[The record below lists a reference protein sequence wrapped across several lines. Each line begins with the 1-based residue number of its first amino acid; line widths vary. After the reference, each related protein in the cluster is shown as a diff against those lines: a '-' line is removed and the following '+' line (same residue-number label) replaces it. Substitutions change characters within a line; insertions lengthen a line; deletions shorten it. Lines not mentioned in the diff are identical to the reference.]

1 MAFTKLD
8 SGIVNSTLW
17 VHPHD
22 VLRVWIAMLAQC
34 NADGIVRA
42 AAPALANLCM
52 IPIDRMR
59 EILLLLESPDPDSRS
74 SGDEGRRI
82 KKIEGGWQ
90 LVNYLAYRNA
100 RDQETRREQNRESQ
114 RRHRDKVSQGQHL
127 SASVSKVSTVSQS
140 QPASAQAE
148 AEGEEKRKDTQPTVE
163 SPQAAPADACPHRE
177 IIDLYH
183 ELLPSLTRVKEWTP
197 ARQAFLRKRW
207 NEKPERQN
215 LDWWRGFFVYVA
227 ESDFLC
233 GRTTGA
239 GGSAF
244 ECDLEWLVRPRN
256 LVKVIEGKYENRGVA
271 A

>member
-148 AEGEEKRKDTQPTVE
+148 SNFRTLGCRRISWWRHSASKCWTRGQKVATP
-163 SPQAAPADACPHRE
+163 AAPLSKTLCRWAKGAFGDKDRE
-177 IIDLYH
+177 
-183 ELLPSLTRVKEWTP
+183 
-197 ARQAFLRKRW
+197 
-207 NEKPERQN
+207 
-215 LDWWRGFFVYVA
+215 
-227 ESDFLC
+227 
-233 GRTTGA
+233 
-239 GGSAF
+239 
-244 ECDLEWLVRPRN
+244 
-256 LVKVIEGKYENRGVA
+256 
-271 A
+271 